1 MLLRE
6 VVRICRSVWGA
17 RVQMEPEDYAPYSDY
32 RPDMAAPHA
41 SESGSTY
48 LGELKLIDPLSSNP
62 ADIMRRGAKVAFGNT
77 EPSVKEKVYVALCLN
92 IRRFHLLSARGEN
105 SAISLGTPRN
115 RLKPLENSAYLVRRR
130 RDFFAVST

>member
-1 MLLRE
+1 VLLRE

-41 SESGSTY
+41 GESGSTY

-77 EPSVKEKVYVALCLN
+77 EPSVKEKVYGLEE
-92 IRRFHLLSARGEN
+92 RGADGEWRASGRTN
-105 SAISLGTPRN
+105 SGMERVF
-115 RLKPLENSAYLVRRR
+115 LKFPLHTSHTSQHQLIHG
-130 RDFFAVST
+130 